1 MKKMIAKNGLP
12 LKITAQ
18 WTDDDYYDRKNSD
31 TDDLKCTNVAGWLI
45 RINGKKYPRGHT
57 DGDGSPDWT
66 YRWTPEEGHTEE
78 GKRIAIWRAMQSAR
92 LPMALLKEPV

>member
-1 MKKMIAKNGLP
+1 MQKMIAKNGLP

-18 WTDDDYYDRKNSD
+18 WTDNDYHERFAPDSD
-31 TDDLKCTNVAGWLI
+31 NLKVVNVAGWLI

-66 YRWTPEEGHTEE
+66 YRYTAENNKE
-78 GKRIAIWRAMQSAR
+78 GKQVAIQRALRESR
-92 LPMALLKEPV
+92 LVKDA